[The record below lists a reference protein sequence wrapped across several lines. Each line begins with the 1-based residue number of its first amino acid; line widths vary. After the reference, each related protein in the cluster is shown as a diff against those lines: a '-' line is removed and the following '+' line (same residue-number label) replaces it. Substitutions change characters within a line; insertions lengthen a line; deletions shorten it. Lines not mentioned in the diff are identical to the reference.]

1 MNIAGLLVFRGR
13 DVRKGKLIPEN
24 LCANVYFLDVEPSLT
39 NLNAAGGGGDNISQM
54 KLNFLRSL
62 FRKRSLIIPP
72 AGDCGA
78 DEKLGG
84 LCKNDASHAHGG
96 CCLMTQTRM
105 REMNSCA
112 S

>member
-1 MNIAGLLVFRGR
+1 MSER
-13 DVRKGKLIPEN
+13 EN
-24 LCANVYFLDVEPSLT
+24 KFQKTYFQMCIFFYIEPSLT
-39 NLNAAGGGGDNISQM
+39 NMLREGEGDNSSQM

-62 FRKRSLIIPP
+62 FWKRSLIIPP

-84 LCKNDASHAHGG
+84 LCKNDASRAHGG

-105 REMNSCA
+105 RKMNSCA